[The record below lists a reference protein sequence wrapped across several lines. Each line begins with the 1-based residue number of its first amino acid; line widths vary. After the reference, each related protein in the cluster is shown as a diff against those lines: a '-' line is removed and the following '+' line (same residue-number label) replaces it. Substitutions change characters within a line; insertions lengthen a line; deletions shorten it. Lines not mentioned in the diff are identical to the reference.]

1 MTTTDTSLDQLCVN
15 TIRAL
20 AIDTVQNAN
29 SGHPGLPLGAAPMAY
44 ALWTRVLRHNPA
56 NPHWPDRDRFV
67 LSAGHGSALLYS
79 LLYLTGYDLPL
90 DELKRFRQWGSHTPG
105 HPEYGDT
112 PGVEVTTGPLG
123 QGFANGVGM
132 AIAERHLAARFNRPG
147 HAVVDHYTYAIAGDG
162 DLMEGVAHEA
172 ASLAGHLG
180 LGKLVYLYDSNR
192 ICLAGATSLSFT
204 ADMADVFE
212 GLGWHVQSLT
222 DGNNLRTIG
231 EAIEAAKA
239 VTDRPSIV
247 IVQTHIGYGSPKQ
260 DTFGVHG
267 SPLGA
272 EQVVETKKALGYPS
286 TEPFFV
292 PPEALAHLRTAV
304 DRGKAA
310 EADWRARFEAYRKAH
325 PDLAAE
331 FERVMKGELPAGWDA
346 ELPKFAPA
354 DKPIATRSAG
364 GKVINAIAARVP
376 ELVGGSAD
384 LNPSTETA
392 LKGAGDFQSP
402 SFQPADRQGAVGGEW
417 GWAGRNVHF
426 GVREH
431 AMAAISSGIALH
443 GGLVPFSATF
453 FTFSDYMRP
462 SIRLAAIMKA
472 HSIFVFT
479 HDSIGVGED
488 GPTHQPI
495 EHAASLRLVPHLTV
509 VRPADANETV
519 SAWRFAMTHPGPVAL
534 LLTRQAVPVLEG
546 TAAADVA
553 KGGYVLADADGAPD
567 VILIATGSEV
577 HLAVGARAQL
587 AGRGIKARVVSMP
600 STERFEAQ
608 TQAYRDAVLPP
619 SVLARV
625 AVEAGV
631 PAGWEKYTGPF
642 GAIVGIENR
651 FGASA
656 PLKVVME
663 KFGFTAENV
672 AAKAAEVVAQLP
684 QQLAARGLKKLA
696 SATPRRRARPRPGP

>member
-44 ALWTRVLRHNPA
+44 ALWTRVLRHSPSH
-56 NPHWPDRDRFV
+56 PEWVDRDRFV

-79 LLYLTGYDLPL
+79 LLHLTGYDLPL
-90 DELKRFRQWGSHTPG
+90 DELKRFRQFGSHTPG

-123 QGFANGVGM
+123 QGFANAVGM

-147 HAVVDHYTYAIAGDG
+147 HEVVDHYTYVIAGDG
-162 DLMEGVAHEA
+162 DFMEGVVHEA
-172 ASLAGHLG
+172 AALGGHLR
-180 LGKLVYLYDSNR
+180 LGKLVCLYDSNR

-204 ADMADVFE
+204 TDSAKVFE
-212 GLGWHVQSLT
+212 GYGWHVQT
-222 DGNNLRTIG
+222 VVDGNDLDGITR
-231 EAIEAAKA
+231 AIKAAKK
-239 VTDRPSIV
+239 VTDKPSLV
-247 IVQTHIGYGSPKQ
+247 VVQTQIGYGSPKQ
-260 DTFGVHG
+260 GTFGVHG

-292 PPEALAHLRTAV
+292 APDALAELRTAV
-304 DRGKAA
+304 DRGKAL
-310 EADWRARFEAYRKAH
+310 EAAWRAKLAAFRAAH

-331 FERVMKGELPAGWDA
+331 LERVLRRELPAGWDQD
-346 ELPKFAPA
+346 LPKFAPS
-354 DKPIATRSAG
+354 DKPMATRSAG
-364 GKVINAIAARVP
+364 GKAINAIAARVP

-392 LKGAGDFQSP
+392 LKGAGDFESP

-417 GWAGRNVHF
+417 GYGGRNLHF

-431 AMAAISSGIALH
+431 AMAAVSSGIAVH
-443 GGLVPFSATF
+443 GGLIPFSATF

-462 SIRLAAIMKA
+462 SIRLASIMKA

-488 GPTHQPI
+488 GPTHQPV
-495 EHAASLRLVPHLTV
+495 EHAASLRLIPQLTV
-509 VRPADANETV
+509 IRPADANETS
-519 SAWRFAMTHPGPVAL
+519 SAWRFAIAHPGPIAL

-546 TAAADVA
+546 TAGADVA
-553 KGGYVLADADGAPD
+553 KGGYVLADADGTAD
-567 VILIATGSEV
+567 VILVATGSEV
-577 HLAVGARAQL
+577 HLAVDARAQL

-600 STERFEAQ
+600 STELFDAQ

-619 SVLARV
+619 AVVARV

-631 PAGWEKYTGPF
+631 LTGWEKYTGQF
-642 GAIVGIENR
+642 GATVGIYDR

-656 PLKVVME
+656 PPKVVME
-663 KFGFTAENV
+663 KYGFTADNV

-684 QQLAARGLKKLA
+684 ARLAASGLKKA
-696 SATPRRRARPRPGP
+696 

>member
-1 MTTTDTSLDQLCVN
+1 MTTTDPNLDQLCVD

-20 AIDTVQNAN
+20 AIDTVQKAN

-44 ALWTRVLRHNPA
+44 ALWTRVLKHNPA
-56 NPHWPDRDRFV
+56 NPQWPDRDRFV

-79 LLYLTGYDLPL
+79 LLHLTGYDLPME
-90 DELKRFRQWGSHTPG
+90 ELQRFRQWGSHTPG

-132 AIAERHLAARFNRPG
+132 AIAERYLAARFNRPG
-147 HAVVDHYTYAIAGDG
+147 HTVVDHYTYAIAGDG

-192 ICLAGATSLSFT
+192 VCLAGATSLSFT

-212 GLGWHVQSLT
+212 GYGWHVQSLA
-222 DGNNLRTIG
+222 DGNDLRLIR
-231 EAIEAAKA
+231 EAIETAKA
-239 VTDRPSIV
+239 VTDKPSLV
-247 IVQTHIGYGSPKQ
+247 IVQTEIGFGSPKQ
-260 DTFGVHG
+260 GTFGVHG

-292 PPEALAHLRTAV
+292 PKEALAHLRTAV
-304 DRGKAA
+304 ERGKAA
-310 EADWRARFEAYRKAH
+310 EAEWRGRLEAYRKAH
-325 PDLAAE
+325 PELAAE
-331 FERVMKGELPAGWDA
+331 LERVMKGELPAGWDA
-346 ELPKFAPA
+346 ELPRFAPT

-364 GKVINAIAARVP
+364 GKVINAVAARVP

-417 GWAGRNVHF
+417 GWGGRNVHF

-431 AMAAISSGIALH
+431 AMAAVSSGVALH

-462 SIRLAAIMKA
+462 AIRLASIMGLR
-472 HSIFVFT
+472 SIYVFT

-488 GPTHQPI
+488 GPTHQPV
-495 EHAASLRLVPHLTV
+495 EHAAALRGIPRLTV
-509 VRPADANETV
+509 IRPADANETA
-519 SAWRFAMTHPGPVAL
+519 SAWRFAMAHRGPTAL

-546 TAAADVA
+546 TQDVA
-553 KGGYVLADADGAPD
+553 KGGYVLADADGVPD
-567 VILIATGSEV
+567 VVLIATGSEV
-577 HLAVGARAQL
+577 SLAVEAKALLAARGL
-587 AGRGIKARVVSMP
+587 KARVVSMP
-600 STERFEAQ
+600 STNLFDAQ
-608 TQAYRDAVLPP
+608 PPAYRDAVLPP
-619 SVLARV
+619 GVLARV
-625 AVEAGV
+625 VVEAGI
-631 PAGWEKYTGPF
+631 PMGWEKYAGPF

-651 FGASA
+651 YGASA
-656 PLKVVME
+656 PLKTVLE
-663 KFGFTAENV
+663 SYGFTAANV
-672 AAKAAEVVAQLP
+672 AAKAAEVTEQLP
-684 QQLAARGLKKLA
+684 VRLAALGLKKA
-696 SATPRRRARPRPGP
+696 

>member
-44 ALWTRVLRHNPA
+44 ALWARTLKHSPSNPKWA
-56 NPHWPDRDRFV
+56 DRDRFV

-79 LLYLTGYDLPL
+79 LLHLTGYDLPL
-90 DELKRFRQWGSHTPG
+90 DELKRFRQWGSRTPG
-105 HPEYGDT
+105 HPEFGET

-147 HAVVDHYTYAIAGDG
+147 HTVIDHFTYAICGDG

-172 ASLAGHLG
+172 AALAGHLG

-192 ICLAGATSLSFT
+192 ICLGGATSLSFT

-212 GLGWHVQSLT
+212 GYGWHVQSLT
-222 DGNNLRTIG
+222 DGNNLRLLG

-239 VTDRPSIV
+239 VADRPSIV
-247 IVQTHIGYGSPKQ
+247 IVQTHIGFGSPKA

-267 SPLGA
+267 SPLGV
-272 EQVVETKKALGYPS
+272 EQVVETKKTLGYPS
-286 TEPFFV
+286 LEPFFV
-292 PPEALAHLRTAV
+292 PPEALAEMRTAV

-310 EADWRARFEAYRKAH
+310 EAAWRAKLDAYRAAH

-331 FERVMKGELPAGWDA
+331 LDRVLRGERPAGWDQD
-346 ELPKFAPA
+346 LPKYSPA
-354 DKPIATRSAG
+354 DKPVATRAAG

-392 LKGAGDFQSP
+392 LKGAGDFESP
-402 SFQPADRQGAVGGEW
+402 TFQPADRQGAVGGEW
-417 GWAGRNVHF
+417 GYGGRNLHF

-431 AMAAISSGIALH
+431 AMAAISSGIAQH
-443 GGLVPFSATF
+443 GGLLPFCATF

-462 SIRLAAIMKA
+462 AIRLAAIMKA

-488 GPTHQPI
+488 GPTHEPI
-495 EHAASLRLVPHLTV
+495 EHAASLRLIPHLTV

-519 SAWRFAMTHPGPVAL
+519 SAWRFAVNHPGPVAL

-577 HLAVGARAQL
+577 HLAVDARAPL

-600 STERFEAQ
+600 STELFEAQ
-608 TQAYRDAVLPP
+608 PQAYRDSVLPP

-642 GAIVGIENR
+642 GAIVGIHDR

-663 KFGFTAENV
+663 KYGFTADNV

-684 QQLAARGLKKLA
+684 QRLAAHGLKKA
-696 SATPRRRARPRPGP
+696 